1 MERDAAR
8 PRELTDAE
16 LDSVTGGE
24 AGQDARLLELLTA
37 AVNDVLNNIGAALQ
51 KIGHRL

>member
-1 MERDAAR
+1 MELDAVR

-24 AGQDARLLELLTA
+24 AGQEAKFLEVLAA
-37 AVNDVLNNIGAALQ
+37 AVNDVLNSIGAALQ
-51 KIGHRL
+51 KVGHRL